1 MGERRSGE
9 RAGLWDQLDL
19 LGDGGANHSQLQG
32 VGARQGT
39 KAVQP
44 GGGGYLNECTS
55 SEFGHGGSKKIARR
69 QFANRPPDPREAAL
83 LDELDAMGL
92 SSVMLQVAYTIGF
105 DNFMAMWEILD
116 RSYEAISEN
125 DSGIYLRMQ
134 RMSAYKRYQRNR
146 FIETL
151 AALGMS
157 QLEIQREVKATLGE
171 EVSGRHTYRLMAGGR
186 VKP

>member
-19 LGDGGANHSQLQG
+19 LGDGGANHSHLQG

-39 KAVQP
+39 NAVRG
-44 GGGGYLNECTS
+44 GGGGYLDECTS

-69 QFANRPPDPREAAL
+69 QFANLPPDPREAAL

-116 RSYEAISEN
+116 RSYEALADNE
-125 DSGIYLRMQ
+125 SGIYLRMQ
-134 RMSAYKRYQRNR
+134 RLRAYKRYQRNR
-146 FIETL
+146 FIEAL
-151 AALGMS
+151 AAMGKTR
-157 QLEIQREVKATLGE
+157 QEIQVEVKDTLGE
-171 EVSGRHTYRLMAGGR
+171 EVSERHTLRVMMGGR